1 MGTLLLED
9 GRFFNGISYGAETT
23 KLGEVVFNTS
33 MTGYQEVLTVPSYLE
48 QILVMTYPHIGN
60 TGVNDED
67 PESRNV
73 WVSGFIARE
82 FSSVVSNHRAT
93 GDLNSYLKATGI
105 PALHGIDTRA
115 LVRHLRDKGAMR
127 GVLSTDGKSLEQLKD
142 LLSQYDSME
151 GKGLAQSASRQ
162 NIEMANAPEKP
173 RLRVNLIDGGAKEN
187 ILRLLKEANCQ
198 VKVVPIT
205 ETAAQWQEDCDLI
218 FLSNGPGDPAALDD
232 AIESIKV
239 CLGNRPMVG
248 ICLGHQLL
256 ALALGAKTYK
266 LPFGHRGANHPVSDE
281 TTGRVEI
288 SSQNHGFCV
297 DEHSLLAVGG
307 EITHWNLNDH
317 TVAGFVHAAKKVMG
331 VQFHP
336 EASPGPRDSEHLV
349 LERYLNFAEQ
359 SIADGNSPS

>member
-9 GRFFNGISYGAETT
+9 GRCFNGISYGAETT

-33 MTGYQEVLTVPSYLE
+33 MTGYQEVLTDPSYLE

-67 PESRNV
+67 PESRQV

-93 GDLNSYLKATGI
+93 GDLNSYLISEGI
-105 PALHGIDTRA
+105 PALHGIDTRS

-127 GVLSTDGKSLEQLKD
+127 GVLCTDGKSIAQLKD
-142 LLSQYDSME
+142 LLKEYDSME
-151 GKGLAQSASRQ
+151 GKGLAESASRK
-162 NIEMANAPEKP
+162 NTELAHDPEKP

-187 ILRLLKEANCQ
+187 ILRLLKEANCRVQ
-198 VKVVPIT
+198 VIPIT
-205 ETAAQWQEDCDLI
+205 APATTWQDDCDLI
-218 FLSNGPGDPAALDD
+218 FLSNGPGDPAALGDV
-232 AIESIKV
+232 IKNIKK
-239 CLGNRPMVG
+239 CLGTRPMVG

-256 ALALGAKTYK
+256 ALALGAQTYK

-297 DEHSLLAVGG
+297 DEHSLLAAGG
-307 EITHWNLNDH
+307 KITHWNLNDH
-317 TVAGFVHAAKKVMG
+317 TVAGFVHEKKQVMG

-359 SIADGNSPS
+359 SIADGNTPS